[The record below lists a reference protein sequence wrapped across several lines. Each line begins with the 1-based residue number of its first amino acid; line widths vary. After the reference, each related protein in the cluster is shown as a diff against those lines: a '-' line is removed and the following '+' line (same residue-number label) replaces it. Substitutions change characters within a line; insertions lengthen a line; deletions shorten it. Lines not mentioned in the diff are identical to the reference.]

1 MKNTPT
7 GILCAGFATVRP
19 LLLLK
24 NNKPFQTVNHRAEH
38 QLQRNVEEDEA
49 TFPTRH
55 REVHSLLYDNFR
67 LSRGLAPRQNVTYRS
82 PLATVR
88 QFPPVQRFGAKTERY
103 IQKST
108 RYCTTI
114 SACPEVWRQDRTLHT
129 EVHSL
134 LYDNFRL
141 SRGSARY
148 IQNQCNCAI
157 FSILN
162 VRI

>member
-88 QFPPVQRFGAKTERY
+88 QFPPVQRFGA
-103 IQKST
+103 
-108 RYCTTI
+108 
-114 SACPEVWRQDRTLHT
+114 LHT
-129 EVHSL
+129 EPMQLCH
-134 LYDNFRL
+134 
-141 SRGSARY
+141 
-148 IQNQCNCAI
+148 IQHLKRADMSSQLEYCHCFNASPQVIATLCSPTRPTFIRDSDKNT
-157 FSILN
+157 
-162 VRI
+162 RKYH